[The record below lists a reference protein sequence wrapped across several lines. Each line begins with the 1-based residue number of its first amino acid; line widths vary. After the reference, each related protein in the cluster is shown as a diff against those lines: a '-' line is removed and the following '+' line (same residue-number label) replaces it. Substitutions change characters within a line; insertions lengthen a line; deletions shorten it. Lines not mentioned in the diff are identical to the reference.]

1 MSEQVRLR
9 PVTPR
14 EHEAAAG
21 VLARGMRDNPV
32 HVAAF
37 GPDPDRRQ
45 WCLER
50 MFRGLLRVVPER
62 TMIGAFDGDTLVG
75 FAVDATP
82 GTCRLGPVRKARA
95 ATSMITVG
103 PASLLRVLD
112 WQGTWERHHPT
123 GAHHHLG
130 PIAVDRGRQGSGI
143 GSMIMKE
150 LAARWDRTDD
160 PAYLETDKSQN
171 VDFYRRHG
179 FTVIADGP
187 VLGRPNWLMLREPRP

>member
-1 MSEQVRLR
+1 MIGLPAAMTRKVMIMSEQVRLR
-9 PVTPR
+9 PVTPD
-14 EHEAAAG
+14 EHEAAVG
-21 VLARGMRDNPV
+21 ILARGMRDNPV

-62 TMIGAFDGDTLVG
+62 TMIGAYDGDTLVG

-95 ATSMITVG
+95 AASMIAVG

-123 GAHHHLG
+123 GAH
-130 PIAVDRGRQGSGI
+130 PPSRPDRGR
-143 GSMIMKE
+143 
-150 LAARWDRTDD
+150 
-160 PAYLETDKSQN
+160 
-171 VDFYRRHG
+171 
-179 FTVIADGP
+179 
-187 VLGRPNWLMLREPRP
+187 PRPAGQRDRIDDHEGARRPLGPDRRSGLPRDGQGAER